1 MIWFDK
7 TTLLREAT
15 PVNARDAV
23 MTLYP
28 RIYFACHTRHVRD
41 PEDQRLLSRHQAS
54 ILDHLDELA
63 PTSVLELARHMGV
76 TPGTMSL
83 AIDRLER
90 KGYVVRLR
98 DTTDRRRVHVRLTG
112 AGVRVR
118 SAASVLDPER
128 VEAVLAHLTED
139 ERARAIHGLELLA
152 RASQQEMQS
161 RSRESRLAS
170 PES

>member
-1 MIWFDK
+1 MK
-7 TTLLREAT
+7 
-15 PVNARDAV
+15 PRDAL

-41 PEDQRLLSRHQAS
+41 PQTQDLLSRHQAS

-63 PTSVLELARHMGV
+63 PTTVMDLARHMGV
-76 TPGTMSL
+76 TAATMSI

-98 DTTDRRRVHVRLTG
+98 DAADRRRVHVRLTS

-118 SAASVLDPER
+118 DASSVLDPAR
-128 VEAVLAHLTED
+128 VDAVLARLTED
-139 ERARAIHGLELLA
+139 ERALAIRGLELLA
-152 RASQQEMQS
+152 RASDQEM
-161 RSRESRLAS
+161 ESRAAS
-170 PES
+170 RDL